1 MTGFDLVIR
10 GGTVV
15 DGTGGAPYVADVA
28 IAKGSIAAVGTSL
41 PAGREEIDATGKL
54 VTPGFVDIH
63 THYDGQVTWDNRLA
77 PSSFHGITTA
87 VIGNCGVGFAPCR
100 TDDATREALARLME
114 GVEDIPHPVL
124 MEGLPWTWETF
135 PEYLDFLASRPY
147 DMDILAYVPHAP
159 LRVYV
164 MGQRG
169 ANREPATPEDI
180 AEMCRLLGEAL
191 DKGAAGI
198 ATSRSLFHRSSDG
211 TPIPTFEVSQ
221 QELLALA
228 GVLREKGKGVFQ
240 IVEDLNLPG
249 ASLDAM
255 RDLAAASGRPL
266 TFSIGTANA
275 APYEYPRL
283 LEELAEANRQG
294 LDLKAQLIPRGIGM
308 ILGFE
313 MALNPFYTTATYRSL
328 AGLPLKERLKRLRE
342 PEIRSAIIAE
352 PVDPD
357 PASVLGRAVRQ
368 FEYMFVLGDEPD
380 YEQSPERSIAGRARV
395 AGVTPE
401 EIAYDILIEGD
412 SGGKL
417 YLAMANY
424 SDGKLDAVGE
434 ILSHPDVVLGLGD
447 GGAHLGTICD
457 ASYSTFALAYWARD
471 RQTGRKTVEDMVHR
485 MTQATAKVM
494 GLTDRGLIRAGLRA
508 DINVIDFDKLALHAP
523 EVVYDLPSGDRR
535 LLQRATGYEITMV
548 DGQIVYRNGE
558 PTGVLP
564 GGLVRAA

>member
-1 MTGFDLVIR
+1 MTTYDLVIR

-15 DGTGGAPYVADVA
+15 DGTGSAPYAADVA
-28 IAKGSIAAVGTSL
+28 ITDGRIEAVGTGI
-41 PAGREEIDATGKL
+41 ADGREEIDATGKL

-100 TDDATREALARLME
+100 KDDAAREGLARLME

-164 MGQRG
+164 MGERG
-169 ANREPATPEDI
+169 VNREAATSDDI

-191 DKGAAGI
+191 DLGAAGI

-211 TPIPTFEVSQ
+211 KPIPTFEVAQ
-221 QELLALA
+221 QELLAFA
-228 GVLREKGKGVFQ
+228 RVLREKGKGVFQ

-249 ASLDAM
+249 ANLNAM
-255 RDLAAASGRPL
+255 RELAEASGRPL
-266 TFSIGTANA
+266 TFSIGTANVP
-275 APYEYPRL
+275 PYEYPRL
-283 LEELAEANRQG
+283 LKELSEANQQG
-294 LDLKAQLIPRGIGM
+294 VELKGQIIPRGIGM

-313 MALNPFYTTATYRSL
+313 MALNPFYTTSTYQRL
-328 AGLPLKERLKRLRE
+328 VGLPLQERLQRLRD
-342 PEIRSAIIAE
+342 PEIRKAIISE

-357 PASVLGRAVRQ
+357 PASALGRAVRE
-368 FEYMFVLGDEPD
+368 FEFMFVLGDEPD
-380 YEQSPERSIAGRARV
+380 YEQPPERSIAGRAKA

-424 SDGKLDAVGE
+424 TDGKLDAVGE
-434 ILSHPDVVLGLGD
+434 ILSHPDIVLGLGD

-471 RQTGRKTVEDMVHR
+471 RSTGRKSVEDMVHR
-485 MTQATAKVM
+485 MTQATANVM
-494 GLTDRGLIRAGLRA
+494 GLKDRGVIKAGMRA
-508 DINVIDFDKLALHAP
+508 DINVIDFANIALNAP

-535 LLQRATGYEITMV
+535 LLQRAKGYEITMV
-548 DGQIVYRNGE
+548 GGQIVYRNGE
-558 PTGVLP
+558 PTGLLP